1 VDVSVEAGGSQAALD
16 LASEMVAAHGTL
28 SIVGYHQ
35 NNEGNR
41 NVRMNFWNWKAITVV
56 NAHERR
62 KEAHLKGME
71 AVLKLIES
79 GKFNMKDMITNVYS
93 LDEVDKGYLAI
104 KNKPEGF
111 IKSVITFD

>member
-1 VDVSVEAGGSQAALD
+1 
-16 LASEMVAAHGTL
+16 MP
-28 SIVGYHQ
+28 
-35 NNEGNR
+35 
-41 NVRMNFWNWKAITVV
+41 V
-56 NAHERR
+56 NHDAT
-62 KEAHLKGME
+62 ATISNMLKGME

-79 GKFNMKDMITNVYS
+79 EKFNMKDMITNVYS